1 VNDEDF
7 ARTLLTRAASG
18 ADEPRLGIDIDQ
30 MVHDGRRAS
39 RTRVAG
45 LATGGTVL
53 AGAVALSA
61 WGLAGLGHQPQGTTV
76 GPGAGSSAT
85 KSDSLEQ
92 QKLQQQKKD
101 QLSDAPDRVKGAN
114 ATPCTTT
121 IDLAAVL
128 RSYLPSSTSVTQ
140 STGTVC
146 TLLEGK
152 TRTIETHLQ
161 LAHPTGSLAVSLQ
174 SGGSLG
180 EDASMSAADKEAKAA
195 IAAKDGDPVPSC
207 TTLADGW
214 HSCVTH
220 LTKAGMKITL
230 VSLSLPGSTAG
241 SVARAVALD
250 GTGPET
256 GGAVPFTDAAL
267 VDLAHNVATHTS

>member
-1 VNDEDF
+1 MNDEDF

-18 ADEPRLGIDIDQ
+18 ADEPRLGLDIDQ

-61 WGLAGLGHQPQGTTV
+61 WGLAGLGHQPQGTAV
-76 GPGAGSSAT
+76 GPGAGSSAS
-85 KSDSLEQ
+85 KSDS
-92 QKLQQQKKD
+92 LQQQKKD

-121 IDLAAVL
+121 IDLDAVL
-128 RSYLPSSTSVTQ
+128 RTYLPSSTSVTQ

-152 TRTIETHLQ
+152 TRTIETHLE
-161 LAHPTGSLAVSLQ
+161 LADPTGSVAVSLQ

-180 EDASMSAADKEAKAA
+180 DDASMSAADKEAKAA

-220 LTKAGMKITL
+220 LTKGGAKITL

-256 GGAVPFTDAAL
+256 GGAVPFTDATL
-267 VDLAHNVATHTS
+267 VELAHNVATHTS

>member
-18 ADEPRLGIDIDQ
+18 ADEPRLGLDLDQ
-30 MVHDGRRAS
+30 LVHDGRRAS
-39 RTRVAG
+39 RTRIAG

-61 WGLAGLGHQPQGTTV
+61 WGLSGLGHQPQGTSV

-92 QKLQQQKKD
+92 KLQQQKKE

-121 IDLAAVL
+121 INLAAVL

-152 TRTIETHLQ
+152 TRTIETHLE
-161 LAHPTGSLAVSLQ
+161 LADPTGSLAVTLQ

-180 EDASMSAADKEAKAA
+180 ADASMSAADKEAKAA

-220 LTKAGMKITL
+220 VTKGGTKITL
-230 VSLSLPGSTAG
+230 VSLTLPGSTAG
-241 SVARAVALD
+241 SVAREVALD

-267 VDLAHNVATHTS
+267 VELAHNVATHTS